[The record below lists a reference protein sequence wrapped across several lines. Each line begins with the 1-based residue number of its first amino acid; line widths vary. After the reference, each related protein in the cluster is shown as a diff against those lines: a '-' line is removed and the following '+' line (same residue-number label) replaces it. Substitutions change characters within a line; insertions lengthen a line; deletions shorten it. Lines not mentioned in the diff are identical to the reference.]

1 MQKSSF
7 CISTGKC
14 VANAY
19 RKVAEGTAQFR
30 TFFSKVIRA
39 ATEQFRSSCRLELDH
54 PQQDEKITSTHYT
67 FRIGTYGDTERVEI
81 SINQGHWQPCRHS
94 VGYWWH
100 DWSGYTK
107 GRHQA
112 VAKART
118 KDGQVF
124 TSETRKF
131 QVV

>member
-1 MQKSSF
+1 MGINEMMRLNGLIKPRGKRKTVIQEVGEVAKTNEV
-7 CISTGKC
+7 CI
-14 VANAY
+14 
-19 RKVAEGTAQFR
+19 
-30 TFFSKVIRA
+30 
-39 ATEQFRSSCRLELDH
+39 ELDH
-54 PQQDEKITSTHYT
+54 PQQGEKITAPHYT
-67 FRIGTYGDTERVEI
+67 FRIGVYGDTERVEI

-94 VGYWWH
+94 VGYWWY

-107 GRHQA
+107 GRHQV
-112 VAKART
+112 VARART